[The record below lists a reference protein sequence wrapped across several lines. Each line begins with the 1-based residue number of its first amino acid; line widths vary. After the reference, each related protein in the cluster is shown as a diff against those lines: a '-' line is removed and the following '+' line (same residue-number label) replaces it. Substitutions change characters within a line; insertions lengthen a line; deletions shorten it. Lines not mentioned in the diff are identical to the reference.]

1 MMSSPNIN
9 KPIQFF
15 TAKWLIAFSSISAV
29 LFACFAIFAPTEI
42 AHSNIVGLAERRLAS
57 DLSISGDKLEF
68 SAGRFR
74 RESIVV
80 YRVVGDSLPTD
91 KFLRPV
97 SEQQRDDL
105 ARQIAEVAQA
115 CGMQIVPSSS
125 DDLLVFYGTDYT
137 VLYLGSTPSSYLIY
151 LGGQ

>member
-1 MMSSPNIN
+1 MSFVLKN
-9 KPIQFF
+9 K
-15 TAKWLIAFSSISAV
+15 TAKCTVATLSVAALV
-29 LFACFAIFAPTEI
+29 FACIVLISPTSI
-42 AHSNIVGLAERRLAS
+42 WHSHDTGFVERRLAY

-68 SAGRFR
+68 STGRFR

-80 YRVVGDSLPTD
+80 YRVVGDSLPQG
-91 KFLRPV
+91 KFYRPV

-115 CGMQIVPSSS
+115 CGMQIIPSPN
-125 DDLLVFYGTDYT
+125 DDLLVFHGKDYT
-137 VLYLGSTPSSYLIY
+137 VLYLGSTPSQYLIY